1 MVELVER
8 DTSAELTSAKLKV
21 TSCLKSLGAARGLGS
36 LFPKSCGDG
45 TARRGGPCAACTD

>member
-45 TARRGGPCAACTD
+45 TAC